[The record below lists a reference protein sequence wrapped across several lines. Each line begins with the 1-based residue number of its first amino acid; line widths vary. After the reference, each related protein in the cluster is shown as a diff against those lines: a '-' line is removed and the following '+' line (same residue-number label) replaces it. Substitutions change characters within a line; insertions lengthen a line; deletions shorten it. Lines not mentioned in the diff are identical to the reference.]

1 LIFITLARAKGK
13 PSKETMAETQRL
25 MEKAE
30 KEGAKFLG
38 FYWTLGRYDYVV
50 VTEGPDVK
58 TAMKCLMSFADLVS
72 TETLVAVS
80 SEEAM
85 KLVE

>member
-1 LIFITLARAKGK
+1 MICITLARARKK
-13 PSKETMAETQRL
+13 PTKETMAETQRL
-25 MEKAE
+25 MEKAT
-30 KEGAKFLG
+30 KEGVKFLG

-50 VTEGPDVK
+50 IAEGKDEK
-58 TAMKCLMSFADLVS
+58 IAMKTLLSFADLVS

-80 SEEAM
+80 AEEAM